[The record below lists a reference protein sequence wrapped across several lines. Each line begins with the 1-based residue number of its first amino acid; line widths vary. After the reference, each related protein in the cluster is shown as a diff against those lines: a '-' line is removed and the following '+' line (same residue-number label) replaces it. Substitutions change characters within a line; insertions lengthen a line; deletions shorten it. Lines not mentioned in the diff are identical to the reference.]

1 MTESPRDI
9 VKLYDTKRLFCAK
22 IQLLKEKKSKN
33 IYICN
38 NTEKEII
45 EFSKKNENP
54 LINHPT
60 KNDGLATPTSR
71 QQYTTMY
78 LKSLR

>member
-45 EFSKKNENP
+45 EFSKKMK
-54 LINHPT
+54 T
-60 KNDGLATPTSR
+60 R
-71 QQYTTMY
+71 
-78 LKSLR
+78 